1 VAGVGPIGSNLNV
14 ENSLTNF
21 APRLGIAWQFHPKTV
36 LRMGYG
42 RSFDIGVFGSIFGH
56 SVTQNLPVLAR
67 QEVRGPGGN
76 NFEAAFN
83 LAVGP
88 SAFAFPTVPDTGV
101 FPLPSGANQFIQ
113 NAKMRLPTIDTW
125 NVTIA
130 RGLTNTMS
138 AEIAYVGNKGTHGF
152 VGNNPDYN
160 CNQPEIQAPGDTRTS
175 DQRRRFFAAYGWK
188 QDLRCHLN
196 DASNNYHALQTKFDK
211 RFSHGVQFQANYTWA
226 KGLNFDPDYYTN
238 DPFLNHGLD
247 DFNRKHVLA
256 LTGLFE
262 LPFGRGKR
270 FANTES
276 GVLDRLVGGW
286 QLNTV
291 TRVTSGP
298 PFSPTYK
305 DCGADRDTGP
315 CRPNLVGSVD
325 ILGDRDKWF
334 TTAGV
339 LELANLQTAGP
350 W

>member
-1 VAGVGPIGSNLNV
+1 
-14 ENSLTNF
+14 
-21 APRLGIAWQFHPKTV
+21 
-36 LRMGYG
+36 
-42 RSFDIGVFGSIFGH
+42 
-56 SVTQNLPVLAR
+56 
-67 QEVRGPGGN
+67 
-76 NFEAAFN
+76 
-83 LAVGP
+83 
-88 SAFAFPTVPDTGV
+88 
-101 FPLPSGANQFIQ
+101 
-113 NAKMRLPTIDTW
+113 
-125 NVTIA
+125 
-130 RGLTNTMS
+130 
-138 AEIAYVGNKGTHGF
+138 
-152 VGNNPDYN
+152 
-160 CNQPEIQAPGDTRTS
+160 
-175 DQRRRFFAAYGWK
+175 
-188 QDLRCHLN
+188 LN

-350 W
+350 WQRPAKGTFGSAGRNSIFGPSFFNTDMSLFKNILITERVRTQFRVEAFNVFNHVQLGTPNNCIDCNLAQDGRITSLLSGASMRQLQFGLRVQF